1 MKINN
6 TTEYIT
12 GFCDKNLTLCWKF
25 LRHLTKIKNQDD
37 IATQKPSCLY
47 KITIVLINW
56 QFVQENWYLGVF
68 ISQITNKSLKMG

>member
-37 IATQKPSCLY
+37 IATQKPS
-47 KITIVLINW
+47 
-56 QFVQENWYLGVF
+56 
-68 ISQITNKSLKMG
+68 